1 MVGLF
6 NSEKWK
12 RNHGK
17 MPITTNILGKMPTD
31 TNILGKMTTDT
42 MGRPPTIQGK
52 MATDRVVRE
61 SISGL

>member
-6 NSEKWK
+6 NTEKWK

-17 MPITTNILGKMPTD
+17 MPITTNILGKM
-31 TNILGKMTTDT
+31 TTDM